1 MIAERIEQF
10 RKELPATV
18 KLLAVS
24 KFQPLEKLME
34 AYQGGQRLFGE
45 NRPQELAAKAVQL
58 PQDIEWHFI
67 GHLQT
72 NKLKLVL
79 PYAALVESVDSLH
92 LLQAIEDWGSLHGRV
107 IPVLLELHIGAE
119 QTKQGFYEEEVL
131 DILFQAAD
139 YGHIRFCGLMG
150 MASHTDDEEVVRAD
164 FLRISGYMAYLQDLF
179 PELEDFRELSIGMSG
194 DWRIAVA
201 CGSTEVRI
209 GSAIFGARDSK

>member
-72 NKLKLVL
+72 NKLKIEQILWL
-79 PYAALVESVDSLH
+79 SFSL
-92 LLQAIEDWGSLHGRV
+92 
-107 IPVLLELHIGAE
+107 
-119 QTKQGFYEEEVL
+119 K
-131 DILFQAAD
+131 
-139 YGHIRFCGLMG
+139 
-150 MASHTDDEEVVRAD
+150 
-164 FLRISGYMAYLQDLF
+164 
-179 PELEDFRELSIGMSG
+179 
-194 DWRIAVA
+194 
-201 CGSTEVRI
+201 
-209 GSAIFGARDSK
+209 